1 MKQEKLKLI
10 DKLCIYGDFYTILS
24 SKCYGCY
31 NFNYICGGP
40 EEGIC
45 YGGEFEF
52 DKYSAYAH
60 KILDEKLDQNPFLF
74 ARLTGETTENLLK
87 ALEEFKSNIEES
99 EKLNKDSFKNMA
111 ILDIEKTLSYSDE
124 EIVNMQKEYFFD
136 LDLDELDLIL
146 YEMYPKA
153 KDIESKDNCENSNES
168 QQDVCPN
175 NTEDENQNKATNN
188 ALEFKN
194 LSDDEIPF

>member
-40 EEGIC
+40 EEGVC

-60 KILDEKLDQNPFLF
+60 KILKEQLDQNPFLF
-74 ARLTGETTENLLK
+74 ARLTGETPENLLK
-87 ALEEFKSNIEES
+87 ALEEFKSDMTES

-111 ILDIEKTLSYSDE
+111 IIDIEKTLSYSDE
-124 EIVNMQKEYFFD
+124 EIANMKKEYLLD
-136 LDLDELDLIL
+136 LDLDELDLML
-146 YEMYPKA
+146 HEMYPKA
-153 KDIESKDNCENSNES
+153 KDIESKENCEDFNES
-168 QQDVCPN
+168 QQDVYTN
-175 NTEDENQNKATNN
+175 NTEDENQNSTNN
-188 ALEFKN
+188 ALEFMN